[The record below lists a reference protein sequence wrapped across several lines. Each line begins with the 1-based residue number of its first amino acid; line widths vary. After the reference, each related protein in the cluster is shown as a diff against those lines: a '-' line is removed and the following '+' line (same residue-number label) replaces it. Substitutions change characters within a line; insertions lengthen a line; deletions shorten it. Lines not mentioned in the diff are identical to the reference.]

1 MDTRFSFSAILLAEM
16 EFVCTN
22 SLLVTVSDNNAPC
35 TLSTINLRLSEKLL
49 FGCVIATSIN
59 FYAIHKKL
67 FTCYNEAINNKEAV
81 AMEMTIGKRIAALR
95 REKNLKQDDL
105 AQMLEVSPQAVSKW
119 ENDQTC
125 PDISLL
131 PKLAKI
137 LGVSVDE
144 LLSGKQELQPVVTLV
159 PEDQR
164 KDIKDMMLRIVV
176 DSADG
181 DKVRVNLPMALVQLA
196 MEMGMEMP
204 QVSGNDALKD
214 IDWAQVMELVRH
226 GAMGNLVEVESAD
239 GDIVRIFVE

>member
-1 MDTRFSFSAILLAEM
+1 
-16 EFVCTN
+16 
-22 SLLVTVSDNNAPC
+22 
-35 TLSTINLRLSEKLL
+35 
-49 FGCVIATSIN
+49 
-59 FYAIHKKL
+59 
-67 FTCYNEAINNKEAV
+67 
-81 AMEMTIGKRIAALR
+81 MEMTIGKRIAALR

-144 LLSGKQELQPVVTLV
+144 LLSDKQELQPVVTLV

-164 KDIKDMMLRIVV
+164 KDIKDMTLRIVV

-226 GAMGNLVEVESAD
+226 GVMGNLIEVESAD

>member
-1 MDTRFSFSAILLAEM
+1 
-16 EFVCTN
+16 
-22 SLLVTVSDNNAPC
+22 
-35 TLSTINLRLSEKLL
+35 
-49 FGCVIATSIN
+49 
-59 FYAIHKKL
+59 
-67 FTCYNEAINNKEAV
+67 
-81 AMEMTIGKRIAALR
+81 MEMTIGNRIAALR

-176 DSADG
+176 DSVDG

-226 GAMGNLVEVESAD
+226 GAIGNLIEVESAD

>member
-1 MDTRFSFSAILLAEM
+1 
-16 EFVCTN
+16 
-22 SLLVTVSDNNAPC
+22 
-35 TLSTINLRLSEKLL
+35 
-49 FGCVIATSIN
+49 
-59 FYAIHKKL
+59 
-67 FTCYNEAINNKEAV
+67 
-81 AMEMTIGKRIAALR
+81 MEMTIGKRISALR

-226 GAMGNLVEVESAD
+226 GAMGNLIEVESAD

>member
-1 MDTRFSFSAILLAEM
+1 
-16 EFVCTN
+16 
-22 SLLVTVSDNNAPC
+22 
-35 TLSTINLRLSEKLL
+35 
-49 FGCVIATSIN
+49 
-59 FYAIHKKL
+59 
-67 FTCYNEAINNKEAV
+67 
-81 AMEMTIGKRIAALR
+81 MEMTIGKRIAALR

-176 DSADG
+176 DPADG

-214 IDWAQVMELVRH
+214 IDWAQVMELVCH
-226 GAMGNLVEVESAD
+226 GAVGNLIEVESAD

>member
-1 MDTRFSFSAILLAEM
+1 
-16 EFVCTN
+16 
-22 SLLVTVSDNNAPC
+22 
-35 TLSTINLRLSEKLL
+35 
-49 FGCVIATSIN
+49 
-59 FYAIHKKL
+59 
-67 FTCYNEAINNKEAV
+67 
-81 AMEMTIGKRIAALR
+81 MEMTIGKRIATLR

-226 GAMGNLVEVESAD
+226 GVMGNLIEVESAD

>member
-1 MDTRFSFSAILLAEM
+1 M
-16 EFVCTN
+16 E
-22 SLLVTVSDNNAPC
+22 
-35 TLSTINLRLSEKLL
+35 I
-49 FGCVIATSIN
+49 
-59 FYAIHKKL
+59 
-67 FTCYNEAINNKEAV
+67 
-81 AMEMTIGKRIAALR
+81 TIGKRIATLR

-164 KDIKDMMLRIVV
+164 KDIKDMTLRIVV

-226 GAMGNLVEVESAD
+226 GAMGNLIEVESAD

>member
-1 MDTRFSFSAILLAEM
+1 
-16 EFVCTN
+16 
-22 SLLVTVSDNNAPC
+22 
-35 TLSTINLRLSEKLL
+35 
-49 FGCVIATSIN
+49 
-59 FYAIHKKL
+59 
-67 FTCYNEAINNKEAV
+67 
-81 AMEMTIGKRIAALR
+81 MEMTIGKRIAALR

-144 LLSGKQELQPVVTLV
+144 LLSGKQELQPGVTLV

-226 GAMGNLVEVESAD
+226 GAMGNLIEVESAD

>member
-1 MDTRFSFSAILLAEM
+1 
-16 EFVCTN
+16 
-22 SLLVTVSDNNAPC
+22 
-35 TLSTINLRLSEKLL
+35 
-49 FGCVIATSIN
+49 
-59 FYAIHKKL
+59 
-67 FTCYNEAINNKEAV
+67 
-81 AMEMTIGKRIAALR
+81 MEMTIGKRIAALR

-196 MEMGMEMP
+196 MEMGLEMP

-226 GAMGNLVEVESAD
+226 GAMGNLIEVESAD

>member
-1 MDTRFSFSAILLAEM
+1 
-16 EFVCTN
+16 
-22 SLLVTVSDNNAPC
+22 
-35 TLSTINLRLSEKLL
+35 
-49 FGCVIATSIN
+49 
-59 FYAIHKKL
+59 
-67 FTCYNEAINNKEAV
+67 
-81 AMEMTIGKRIAALR
+81 MEMTIGKRIAALR
-95 REKNLKQDDL
+95 REKNLKQDDV

-144 LLSGKQELQPVVTLV
+144 LLSDKQELQPVVTLV

-164 KDIKDMMLRIVV
+164 KDIKDMTLRIVV

-181 DKVRVNLPMALVQLA
+181 DKVRVNLPMALVLLA

-226 GAMGNLVEVESAD
+226 GAMGNLIEVESAD

>member
-1 MDTRFSFSAILLAEM
+1 
-16 EFVCTN
+16 
-22 SLLVTVSDNNAPC
+22 
-35 TLSTINLRLSEKLL
+35 
-49 FGCVIATSIN
+49 
-59 FYAIHKKL
+59 
-67 FTCYNEAINNKEAV
+67 
-81 AMEMTIGKRIAALR
+81 MEMTIGKRIAALR

-164 KDIKDMMLRIVV
+164 KDIKDMVLRIVV

-226 GAMGNLVEVESAD
+226 GAMGNLIEVESAD
-239 GDIVRIFVE
+239 GDIGRIFVE